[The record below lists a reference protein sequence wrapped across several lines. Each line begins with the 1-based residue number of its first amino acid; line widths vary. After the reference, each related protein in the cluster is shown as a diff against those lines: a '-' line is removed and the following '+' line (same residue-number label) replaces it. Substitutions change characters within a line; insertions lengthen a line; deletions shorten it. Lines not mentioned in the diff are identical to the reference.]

1 MSGDVGVLKSEVEM
15 EDLNKQEDSNRQEAG
30 LAQEGG
36 GTKSSPRPGRFQV
49 NIVSEKPQSAS
60 KVDKEKGSPESSSGL
75 NSDGPS
81 SPSGNED
88 FDHSMAMQTF
98 GQNTIEVV
106 PSLDYYRNLF
116 STSASAKQRPTL
128 HELHEPIKMP
138 SPMENVPEDTET
150 QHQRAANSMKFGWI
164 KGVLVRCILNIWGVM
179 LFLRLT
185 WIVGQAG
192 VLYASII
199 VLLSA
204 MVTTLTTLSM
214 SAICTNGEVKGGGAY
229 YMISRSLG
237 PEFGGAIGLIFSV
250 ANTIAIAMYVV
261 GFAETVALL
270 LQDYDAQ
277 MVDLINDVRIIGE
290 ITVVI
295 LLVIVFIGMAWEAKI
310 QLVLL
315 VVLSIAIFNMVI
327 GSFLPPTAAKAARGF
342 TGYQADVFVE
352 NLKPGFQDGESFF
365 SVFSIFF
372 PAATGILAGANISG
386 DLKDAQ
392 KAIPKGTLLAIL
404 ISSIIYVGLSWLIG
418 GCMIR
423 EASGIVKD
431 VAFGNVSSVCFN
443 GTMDCQYGII
453 NDLAAAK
460 VISAWMPLVLAGI
473 FAASLSSALASLVSA
488 PKVFQAVCKD
498 KIFPKIE
505 FFAVGVGPGDEPK
518 RAYVLTF
525 FIAAA
530 FIAIGDL
537 NTIAPL
543 ISNFFLASYA
553 LINFS
558 CFSASLAKSPGWRPA
573 FKYYNMW
580 VALVASVICVGVMFL
595 INWWAALLTIG
606 IVSGLYLYVHSTKP
620 EINWGSSNQAFLYKR
635 ALQTTIKLGNVPEHV
650 KTFRPQILLLCG
662 PPNCRPA
669 MLHLVS
675 HITKNTSLL
684 LCGNVI
690 LGEQSQVFRQLRTA
704 EYEQWLNYKKIK
716 AFLAFT
722 TAPTLRKGA
731 QQLMQLGG
739 LGKIRPNTI
748 FMGFKRDWKTCKIE
762 DVLDYQGIIHDAFD
776 LELGVCILRL
786 KEGVDVS
793 AALNFEKEDPSTTK
807 EEVKGENDVTTPT
820 ITVTDETE
828 RDKAEQDGAVGG
840 VTEKE
845 ARESSAL
852 VQNSEADMNGQP
864 DQTRPLL
871 TSEKLVRNMQ
881 IDPVIKTTQKFLGK
895 QPKGTIDV
903 WWLFDDGGL
912 TLLLPHLLT
921 QKSNWQKCKMRVF
934 ASGKK
939 ERMDHEKRNMA
950 NMLSKF
956 RIPHDSVT
964 IIPDISKKPSA
975 ASIEKFNNLIRPWLL
990 KDDEDPKSHPWKIT
1004 EANVESLKEKTMRQ
1018 IRLRELLEEH
1028 SRNASLIVMSLPM
1041 PRKELCPPIMYM
1053 SWLEV
1058 LSDDLPPM
1066 LLMRGNQ
1073 TSVLTYYS

>member
-1 MSGDVGVLKSEVEM
+1 MMSGEVGEMEM
-15 EDLNKQEDSNRQEAG
+15 EDLNKQEDSNKQNTAP
-30 LAQEGG
+30 
-36 GTKSSPRPGRFQV
+36 KSAPSPRPGRFQV
-49 NIVSEKPQSAS
+49 NIVSENPEAAPKEN
-60 KVDKEKGSPESSSGL
+60 KDKTSPIHSEPSSGGQ
-75 NSDGPS
+75 STPM
-81 SPSGNED
+81 GNED
-88 FDHSMAMQTF
+88 FDQSMAMQTF
-98 GQNTIEVV
+98 GQNTIEVM

-116 STSASAKQRPTL
+116 STSATAKQRPTL
-128 HELHEPIKMP
+128 HDLHEPIKDPTPQDAP
-138 SPMENVPEDTET
+138 SDTESR
-150 QHQRAANSMKFGWI
+150 QPQVSSASKFGWI
-164 KGVLVRCILNIWGVM
+164 KGVLIRCVLNIWGVM

-192 VLYASII
+192 ILYASVI
-199 VLLSA
+199 VLMSA
-204 MVTTLTTLSM
+204 VVTTLTTLSM

-237 PEFGGAIGLIFSV
+237 PEFGGSIGLIFSV
-250 ANTIAIAMYVV
+250 ANTIAVAMYVV
-261 GFAETVALL
+261 GFSETVALL
-270 LQDYDAQ
+270 LKDYDAQ
-277 MVDLINDVRIIGE
+277 MVDLVNDVRIIGM
-290 ITVVI
+290 ITIVV
-295 LLVIVFIGMAWEAKI
+295 LLAIIFIGMAWEAKI

-315 VVLSIAIFNMVI
+315 VVLSIAILNMVV
-327 GSFLPPTAAKAARGF
+327 GSFLPVTEAKAAKGF
-342 TGYQADVFVE
+342 TGYRKDVFVQ
-352 NLKPGFQDGESFF
+352 NLKPGFQDGETFF

-386 DLKDAQ
+386 DLHDAQ
-392 KAIPKGTLLAIL
+392 KAIPKGTLWAIL
-404 ISSIIYVGLSWLIG
+404 ISTVIYVGLSWLIG

-423 EASGIVKD
+423 EATGSIVD
-431 VAFGNVSSVCFN
+431 VIAGNVTTACLN
-443 GTMDCQYGII
+443 GTLECEYGLV

-460 VISAWMPLVLAGI
+460 VISGWVPLVLAGI

-505 FFAVGVGPGDEPK
+505 YFAHGVGAGDEPK

-595 INWWAALLTIG
+595 INWWAALLTIA
-606 IVSGLYLYVHSTKP
+606 IISGLYMYVHSTKP
-620 EINWGSSNQAFLYKR
+620 EVNWGDSNQAFLYKR
-635 ALQTTIKLGNVPEHV
+635 AIQTTIKLGNVPEHV
-650 KTFRPQILLLCG
+650 KTFRPQILLLTG

-669 MLHLVS
+669 MLHLCS

-690 LGEQSQVFRQLRTA
+690 IGEQPEVFRQLRTT
-704 EYEQWLNYKKIK
+704 EYEQWLNYKKLK

-739 LGKIRPNTI
+739 LGKIRPNTM
-748 FMGFKRDWKTCKIE
+748 FMGFKRNWSACKPE
-762 DVLDYQGIIHDAFD
+762 DLLDYVGIIHDAFD
-776 LELGVCILRL
+776 LQLGVCILRL
-786 KEGVDVS
+786 QEGSDVS
-793 AALNFEKEDPSTTK
+793 AALDFEKEEPYNQK
-807 EEVKGENDVTTPT
+807 EDLQPENEKACNSITTPT
-820 ITVTDETE
+820 ITITGTTQKDNAMKDNIDEE
-828 RDKAEQDGAVGG
+828 DEEEEEE
-840 VTEKE
+840 EKE
-845 ARESSAL
+845 KENAKESTAL
-852 VQNSEADMNGQP
+852 VHNSDN
-864 DQTRPLL
+864 QTNNQSRPLL
-871 TSEKLVRNMQ
+871 TSEKLVRNMP
-881 IDPVIKTTQKFLGK
+881 IGSVIKTTQKFQGK

-912 TLLLPHLLT
+912 TLLIPHLLT
-921 QKSNWQKCKMRVF
+921 QKTNWQKCKLRVF

-939 ERMDHEKRNMA
+939 ERVDDEKRKMA
-950 NMLSKF
+950 NLLSKF
-956 RIPHDSVT
+956 RIPHDSVN
-964 IIPDISKKPSA
+964 IIPNIGKLPSA
-975 ASIEKFNNLIRPWLL
+975 ASIEKFNKIIEPWLL
-990 KDDEDPKSHPWKIT
+990 KEGEDPKAYPWKIS
-1004 EANVESLKEKTMRQ
+1004 EQDVESLNDKTMRQ
-1018 IRLRELLEEH
+1018 IRLRELLQEH
-1028 SRNASLIVMSLPM
+1028 SKDASLIVMSLPM
-1041 PRKELCPPIMYM
+1041 PRKSLCPPIMYM
-1053 SWLEV
+1053 CWLEV
-1058 LSDDLPPM
+1058 LSGDLPPM

>member
-1 MSGDVGVLKSEVEM
+1 MMSGEVGMEM
-15 EDLNKQEDSNRQEAG
+15 DDLNKKEDSNKQEMAPK
-30 LAQEGG
+30 
-36 GTKSSPRPGRFQV
+36 TSPRPGRFQV
-49 NIVSEKPQSAS
+49 NIVSEKPEAS
-60 KVDKEKGSPESSSGL
+60 PKENKDKTSPVHSEPSSG
-75 NSDGPS
+75 GHS
-81 SPSGNED
+81 SPLGNED

-98 GQNTIEVV
+98 GQNTIEVM

-128 HELHEPIKMP
+128 NDLHEPIKTP
-138 SPMENVPEDTET
+138 TPQEAPADAERQPQTSS
-150 QHQRAANSMKFGWI
+150 AAKFGWI
-164 KGVLVRCILNIWGVM
+164 KGVLIRCVLNIWGVM

-192 VLYASII
+192 ILYASVII
-199 VLLSA
+199 LMSA
-204 MVTTLTTLSM
+204 VVTTLTTLSM

-237 PEFGGAIGLIFSV
+237 PEFGGSIGLIFSV
-250 ANTIAIAMYVV
+250 ANTIAVAMYVV
-261 GFAETVALL
+261 GFSETVALL
-270 LQDYDAQ
+270 LKEYDAQ
-277 MVDLINDVRIIGE
+277 MVSLVNDVRIIGM
-290 ITVVI
+290 ITIVI
-295 LLVIVFIGMAWEAKI
+295 LLAILFIGMAWEAKV

-315 VVLSIAIFNMVI
+315 VVLSIAIFNMVV
-327 GSFLPPTAAKAARGF
+327 GSFLPVTDAKAAKGF
-342 TGYQADVFVE
+342 TGYKKDVFVE
-352 NLKPGFQDGESFF
+352 NLKPSFQDGESFF

-386 DLKDAQ
+386 DLQDAQ

-404 ISSIIYVGLSWLIG
+404 ISTIIYVGLSWIIG

-423 EASGIVKD
+423 EATGSIAD
-431 VAFGNVSSVCFN
+431 VIAGNVTSACLN
-443 GTMDCQYGII
+443 GTMNCEYGLV

-460 VISAWMPLVLAGI
+460 VISGWVPLVLAGI

-505 FFAVGVGPGDEPK
+505 YFAYGVGAGDEPK

-580 VALVASVICVGVMFL
+580 VALLASVICVGVMFL
-595 INWWAALLTIG
+595 INWWAALLTIA
-606 IVSGLYLYVHSTKP
+606 IISGLYLYVHSTKP
-620 EINWGSSNQAFLYKR
+620 EVNWGDSNQAFLYKR

-650 KTFRPQILLLCG
+650 KTFRPQILLLTG

-669 MLHLVS
+669 MLHLCS

-690 LGEQSQVFRQLRTA
+690 LGEQPEVFRQLRTA

-722 TAPTLRKGA
+722 TAPNLRKGA

-739 LGKIRPNTI
+739 LGKIRPNTM
-748 FMGFKRDWKTCKIE
+748 FMGFKRNWSACKPQ
-762 DVLDYQGIIHDAFD
+762 DLLDYVGIIHDAFD
-776 LELGVCILRL
+776 LQLGVCILRL
-786 KEGVDVS
+786 REGSDVS
-793 AALNFEKEDPSTTK
+793 AALDFEKEEANTQK
-807 EEVKGENDVTTPT
+807 EDIPQEDEKATNSVTTPT
-820 ITVTDETE
+820 ITITQDNTVKENQDQAEADEE
-828 RDKAEQDGAVGG
+828 EEE
-840 VTEKE
+840 EKE
-845 ARESSAL
+845 KENAKESTAL
-852 VQNSEADMNGQP
+852 VENSENDVNHQS
-864 DQTRPLL
+864 RPLL
-871 TSEKLVRNMQ
+871 TSEKLVRNMP
-881 IDPVIKTTQKFLGK
+881 IGSVIKTTQKFQGK

-912 TLLLPHLLT
+912 TLLIPHLLT
-921 QKSNWQKCKMRVF
+921 QKTNWQKCKLRVF

-939 ERMDHEKRNMA
+939 ERVDDEKRNMA

-956 RIPHDSVT
+956 RIPHDSVN
-964 IIPDISKKPSA
+964 IIPNIGKKPST
-975 ASIEKFNNLIRPWLL
+975 ASVEKFNEIIQPWLL
-990 KDDEDPKSHPWKIT
+990 KDGEDPKMYPWKIS
-1004 EANVESLKEKTMRQ
+1004 EEDVESLKEKTMRQ
-1018 IRLRELLEEH
+1018 IRLRELLQEH
-1028 SRNASLIVMSLPM
+1028 SKDANLIVMSLPM
-1041 PRKELCPPIMYM
+1041 PRKNLCPPIMYM
-1053 SWLEV
+1053 CWLEV
-1058 LSDDLPPM
+1058 LSGDLPPIM
-1066 LLMRGNQ
+1066 LMRGNQ